1 MGKYGE
7 RIDDT
12 TVRFERLLPGPLER
26 VWEYLTDSDKR
37 GSWFASGKTDLKI
50 GGRTEMH
57 FHNASLSTQP
67 DIDPPEKYKDMPE
80 KMSFGG
86 TVTRCEPPYVIAHT
100 WEFEEEHS
108 EVCFELQEEG
118 DKVRLILTHR
128 KLNGLDDVLSV
139 SGGWHTHLDILEDVL
154 EGREPQA
161 FWKMHAPL
169 DAEYER
175 RYRS

>member
-1 MGKYGE
+1 MGNYGE

-37 GSWFASGKTDLKI
+37 GAWFASGKTDLEV
-50 GGRTEMH
+50 GGRTEMR

-67 DIDPPEKYKDMPE
+67 DIDPPDKCKDMPE

-100 WEFEEEHS
+100 WEFEDEHS

-118 DKVRLILTHR
+118 DKVRLVLTHR

-154 EGREPQA
+154 EDREPQA
-161 FWKMHAPL
+161 FWKTHAPL